1 MIKNLIFDLGGV
13 CFQGHF
19 LRNFSKNLREVTNID
34 EDSILKAFIQFD
46 APYEVGDIRPE
57 EFWTQF
63 RAKLDLSLDVRQLQE
78 IFINTSIS
86 NDDVLA
92 MIQQLKKKYR
102 TILLTNNYEDMYI
115 KLDKQI
121 HFKKYFHYEFA
132 SCFLGIKKPDE
143 RIFRHVYESLGLVP
157 SECVFIDDQ
166 DKNVHVA
173 KKLGMF
179 SIKFENI
186 KQLRRE
192 LILIGVHLL

>member
-19 LRNFSKNLREVTNID
+19 LRNFAKNLSKSTNLD
-34 EDSILKAFIQFD
+34 EESVLKAFIALD
-46 APYEVGDIRPE
+46 KPYELGDIRPE

-63 RAKLDLSLDVRQLQE
+63 RAKLDLSLEIKELQKV
-78 IFINTSIS
+78 FIDTSKPNI
-86 NDDVLA
+86 DVLKL
-92 MIQQLKKKYR
+92 ILELKKKYR

-115 KLDKQI
+115 VLDKQI

-143 RIFRHVYESLGLVP
+143 RMFRHVYESLGFKP
-157 SECVFIDDQ
+157 NECVVIDDM
-166 DKNVHVA
+166 DKNVHTA

-179 SIKFENI
+179 SIKFENL

-192 LILIGVHLL
+192 LVLIGVHLR